1 MRIVKKSFVPSW
13 VGDVTKLSLLILS
26 YVNWYLIA
34 LVAFYS
40 LISSEDAQSADLI
53 VFGFSPLIAL
63 IMTMLTLG
71 IVRKVSLRVAMAF
84 VLPLYIVIAVLL
96 LDYSVVNSYLP
107 RF

>member
-1 MRIVKKSFVPSW
+1 MKKSFAPSW
-13 VGDVTKLSLLILS
+13 VGDATKLSLLILS
-26 YVNWYLIA
+26 YINWYLIA
-34 LVAFYS
+34 LVTFYR
-40 LISSEDAQSADLI
+40 LFSSEGAKSADLI

-71 IVRKVSLRVAMAF
+71 IVRKMSLRIAMTF

-96 LDYSVVNSYLP
+96 LDYSAVNSYLP

>member
-13 VGDVTKLSLLILS
+13 VGDATKLSLLILS
-26 YVNWYLIA
+26 YINWYLIA
-34 LVAFYS
+34 LVAFYN
-40 LISSEDAQSADLI
+40 LFSSEDAKSVDLI

-71 IVRKVSLRVAMAF
+71 IVRKVPLRVAMAL
-84 VLPLYIVIAVLL
+84 VLPLYIAIAMLL
-96 LDYSVVNSYLP
+96 LDYSAVNSYLP